1 MKKLITFLIIAYLS
15 FTINSSA
22 ATQEKNLENKN
33 ILKIGVLLPL
43 TGEFQDIGESFLKVI
58 NDYVRNNNIVPRRT
72 FERNPK
78 RRARHLSRTYQKT
91 KEMVLKKFSIEE
103 IAKLQDLKESRIEAV
118 KIISEILN
126 GFCSESQ
133 AISLSLYCKLEN
145 LLDRIEKDEKEDS
158 NE

>member
-1 MKKLITFLIIAYLS
+1 MKYEKIELDSLDTQSTFIYRLLMEMLNKFQGFKPFILRDCMECYQTSSLQSGHDLNQSLYLAVDHGWLEVGADKN
-15 FTINSSA
+15 FTFV
-22 ATQEKNLENKN
+22 ED
-33 ILKIGVLLPL
+33 
-43 TGEFQDIGESFLKVI
+43 FW
-58 NDYVRNNNIVPRRT
+58 
-72 FERNPK
+72 
-78 RRARHLSRTYQKT
+78 
-91 KEMVLKKFSIEE
+91 KEQFPE
-103 IAKLQDLKESRIEAV
+103 IDLKESRIEAV